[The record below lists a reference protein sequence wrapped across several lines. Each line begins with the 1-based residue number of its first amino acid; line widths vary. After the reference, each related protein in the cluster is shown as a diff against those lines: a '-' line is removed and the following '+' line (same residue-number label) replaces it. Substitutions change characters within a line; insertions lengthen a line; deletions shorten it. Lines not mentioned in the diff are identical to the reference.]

1 MALQIINRKFVD
13 YQNRELSFP
22 FFQGW
27 DSVFAKYTVQVDFSV
42 QLSISNQL
50 VVSGTTLSLTTGNW
64 EEFGFFAGASVTGT
78 YTHATGGAHTIPSG
92 TTVDFVDGA
101 IMTLILGSGSL
112 SDGSA
117 SIGVI
122 TCDEIPNAFE
132 VEFNLVPNTS
142 GAENQFSL
150 IDGEVNRFS
159 VLTDGMG
166 VSTPP
171 IAFTRIGSNF
181 SGGSVMNASIDRL
194 ADISG
199 KQVFEIKIAF
209 KNWTIKNL
217 DQFLT
222 ANCVKPWIRIKV
234 FPEYQNPTVS
244 IDVTNTPSDAQTGA
258 FNEVGNGGIPDYS
271 VQSIAWQN
279 SSSETLPTFDYSQP
293 SKFTATINGVFTS
306 RSVFN
311 LAWYFDSVDD
321 ADYKNL
327 PLPIDNNLML
337 VTKTEPL
344 VVGSNANLVGFERAD
359 GSGLILSEILITQS
373 GTSATISGIF
383 TPNTEFTNFIESKE
397 NFNRNFRLAIR
408 VENPNLTDNFIR
420 PVWLDVDSQI
430 MTKQII
436 PLGSYPQ
443 MLNYQLYGHD
453 GTLNPRFLFI
463 EDDFLAT
470 NTLLLPYS
478 NDFTGITLGMIALN
492 TVTGEKFI
500 LESSTCNLT
509 DFPTLIDGTK
519 PISKTINLPIN
530 LSPTNPH
537 KTITWEREESLDS
550 ESGYGIRLSYSSVIN
565 WKYWEEQINA
575 NIFFFPNLNKDWL
588 NFQSGD
594 WGVFYAIQIDT
605 QDGQYED
612 GYFQDLKNYND
623 WDGST
628 FWNYYK
634 EDMTPITKP
643 LIDEITII
651 KATHTNINSFD
662 DSAYYW
668 GQMTVEPNETNPR
681 WDISSVYDTLPNPAS
696 PLIPLV
702 GETRLKLIID
712 NTNMETWCR
721 FDPTKLSDPSN
732 VSFTSR
738 IFNELLKEDNPAEN
752 RNKVTVKTVKLPKD
766 TTNEPRLE
774 TGNCCDC
781 VWDVFADANS
791 SDSWKNHVSSRWATG
806 ETVTFQLY
814 KDGILTAFQPT
825 TQDFAND
832 INSKYCTIT
841 WKEVLL
847 NDGQGCYTLKA
858 SIEVAGLSFEK
869 TLGVFNLLQF
879 DWFLAR
885 KKVMIRSVF
894 NDANM
899 REQINFT
906 NSNVIDCI
914 MFDGDIEEFQPNT
927 EISNLTFSDFSQNK
941 VKRENLTS
949 WSVNVNPSGYCL
961 INRLVNVHLVGEN
974 KLFATDY
981 RYDSFDKTILDKPC
995 ILSESPQ
1002 MTPLY
1007 SSEKQKSTFKIQE
1020 KIVNNLTKYGSV
1032 TASGDVNAEQLLYPN
1047 TVTEGVGSVEAKVYN
1062 TNEDLIVIEIVTEAD
1077 PNIVFPNT
1085 EVYLVDGNDD
1095 LISTTSAISGAV
1107 NTITAPNGLVTVR
1120 KSDLTVISNIDVAS
1134 GGTNTVVVTD
1144 SVAVLKDSAGTT
1156 ISSTNI
1162 LAQNT
1167 QNITAPDGAITVNGS
1182 SVGSVKSNGS
1192 RALLVK
1198 LDGTNAGTYDGVN
1211 TINVTS
1217 NPSDAWVRP
1226 SGWLALDT
1234 VGAGTNNFSGL
1245 FAVYENQKNVATIQ
1259 IAFPSG
1265 TRVINWG
1272 DGTATTASSA
1282 TLYTKV
1288 YDYASLSSV
1297 ILVDEFGFNYKMAV
1311 INIPMTSCTQLY
1323 IERNT
1328 TATLINNG
1336 RSLGWLDIAL
1346 DCSTLTT
1353 LFVSINQGRCGL
1365 LQRLLTYNVGTVVD
1379 FQLAFC
1385 PNLRVLKFDFTK
1397 LSASA
1402 SVSFA
1407 NSFLNTRDENNNR
1420 LSLTN
1425 SVFNGNFN
1433 FFATSRII
1441 ELGNLNF
1448 SAMTSASA
1456 MFIQRGNLKR
1466 MGTCNFPLVT
1476 TLQNFQFENF
1486 ALESIGTI
1494 TTSGSLTSINN
1505 AFYDCKNVKSINITN
1520 CANVTTVGSAFLNC
1534 NSLES
1539 LILTGLTRG
1548 FTVDDC
1554 NMSAT
1559 AINALFTSLGTASG
1573 AQTINVRRNPGSAT
1587 CNTSIAT
1594 AKGFTVVIA

>member
-1 MALQIINRKFVD
+1 MSLQIINRKFTD
-13 YQNRELSFP
+13 YQNRGLSFP

-27 DSVFAKYTVQVDFSV
+27 DSLFAIYTVQVDFSV

-64 EEFGFFAGASVTGT
+64 EDFGFFAGASVTGT

-92 TTVDFVDGA
+92 TTVNFVDGA
-101 IMTLILGSGSL
+101 IMTLNLGSGSL

-122 TCDEIPNAFE
+122 TCNEIPNAFE

-199 KQVFEIKIAF
+199 KQVFEITIAF

-217 DQFLT
+217 DLFLT

-271 VQSIAWQN
+271 VQSILWQN
-279 SSSETLPTFDYSQP
+279 ESTETLPTFDYSQN
-293 SKFTATINGVFTS
+293 SIFTAVIDGVFTS
-306 RSVFN
+306 TSVFN

-337 VTKTEPL
+337 VTYEDPL
-344 VVGSNANLVGFERAD
+344 VIGSNPNLVGFTRFD
-359 GSGLILSEILITQS
+359 GSGLELREIEITES
-373 GTSATISGIF
+373 GSSAIISGKFI
-383 TPNTEFTNFIESKE
+383 PNDDFIAFIESKE
-397 NFNRNFRLAIR
+397 EFNRNFRLAIR
-408 VENPNLTDNFIR
+408 VENPNLRDNFIR

-436 PLGSYPQ
+436 PLGSYPL
-443 MLNYQLYGHD
+443 MIDYRSYGHD
-453 GTLNPRFLFI
+453 GTLNPRKLFI
-463 EDDFLAT
+463 EDDFQT
-470 NTLLLPYS
+470 SNTLRLPYN

-492 TVTGEKFI
+492 TITGEKFI

-537 KTITWEREESLDS
+537 KTIVWERQEFLDDS
-550 ESGYGIRLSYSSVIN
+550 TGYAIRLSYSSVIN

-575 NIFFFPNLNKDWL
+575 NIFFFPNQNKDWL

-594 WGVFYAIQIDT
+594 WGVYYAVQIDT
-605 QDGQYED
+605 QDGQYQD
-612 GYFQDLKNYND
+612 GYYQDLKDYND

-681 WDISSVYDTLPNPAS
+681 WDISSVYDTLPNPSS

-712 NTNMETWCR
+712 GTNMETWCR

-766 TTNEPRLE
+766 TINEPRLE

-781 VWDVFADANS
+781 VWDVFADVNS

-832 INSKYCTIT
+832 IDSKYCTIT

-858 SIEVAGLSFEK
+858 SIEVAGLSFER

-906 NSNVIDCI
+906 NSNVVDCI

-949 WSVNVNPSGYCL
+949 WTVNVNPSGYCL

-981 RYDSFDKTILDKPC
+981 RFDSFDKTILDKPC

-1047 TVTEGVGSVEAKVYN
+1047 TITEGAVSVEAKVYN
-1062 TNEDLIVIEIVTEAD
+1062 TNEDLIITEIVTEAD
-1077 PNIVFPNT
+1077 PFITFPDTEIVLKDT
-1085 EVYLVDGNDD
+1085 
-1095 LISTTSAISGAV
+1095 SGATI
-1107 NTITAPNGLVTVR
+1107 NTIDVPSGISNNLTAPDAHLR
-1120 KSDLTVISNIDVAS
+1120 IKKS
-1134 GGTNTVVVTD
+1134 GGTNIVEIDLLSGSDTVQTISD
-1144 SVAVLKDSAGTT
+1144 SVITLKDSGNAIISTT
-1156 ISSTNI
+1156 NVQATDS
-1162 LAQNT
+1162 A
-1167 QNITAPDGAITVNGS
+1167 NITAPD
-1182 SVGSVKSNGS
+1182 
-1192 RALLVK
+1192 
-1198 LDGTNAGTYDGVN
+1198 
-1211 TINVTS
+1211 
-1217 NPSDAWVRP
+1217 
-1226 SGWLALDT
+1226 
-1234 VGAGTNNFSGL
+1234 
-1245 FAVYENQKNVATIQ
+1245 ATIQ
-1259 IAFPSG
+1259 INNRTFGNAKSNETKNFSL
-1265 TRVINWG
+1265 
-1272 DGTATTASSA
+1272 TTAKLMA
-1282 TLYTKV
+1282 TGQTTSYATGDDGNLQQGRSFTTLLENNPFGNTNRFTALNGTQTYT
-1288 YDYASLSSV
+1288 
-1297 ILVDEFGFNYKMAV
+1297 N
-1311 INIPMTSCTQLY
+1311 NIVLDWSTWNGQTVLGY
-1323 IERNT
+1323 YR
-1328 TATLINNG
+1328 LING
-1336 RSLGWLDIAL
+1336 
-1346 DCSTLTT
+1346 T
-1353 LFVSINQGRCGL
+1353 
-1365 LQRLLTYNVGTVVD
+1365 GTV
-1379 FQLAFC
+1379 L
-1385 PNLRVLKFDFTK
+1385 TK
-1397 LSASA
+1397 
-1402 SVSFA
+1402 
-1407 NSFLNTRDENNNR
+1407 TW
-1420 LSLTN
+1420 
-1425 SVFNGNFN
+1425 
-1433 FFATSRII
+1433 
-1441 ELGNLNF
+1441 
-1448 SAMTSASA
+1448 
-1456 MFIQRGNLKR
+1456 
-1466 MGTCNFPLVT
+1466 
-1476 TLQNFQFENF
+1476 
-1486 ALESIGTI
+1486 
-1494 TTSGSLTSINN
+1494 
-1505 AFYDCKNVKSINITN
+1505 
-1520 CANVTTVGSAFLNC
+1520 
-1534 NSLES
+1534 
-1539 LILTGLTRG
+1539 
-1548 FTVDDC
+1548 
-1554 NMSAT
+1554 AT
-1559 AINALFTSLGTASG
+1559 AISESNALSVSVYTSSWRLVNRNELNNICNMELSIPLNYAPFNINLVTQIWSSTTLKSITNQAYRVSNVNGNINSVDKASTTGTGWLACRNFTNAELG
-1573 AQTINVRRNPGSAT
+1573 I
-1587 CNTSIAT
+1587 
-1594 AKGFTVVIA
+1594 